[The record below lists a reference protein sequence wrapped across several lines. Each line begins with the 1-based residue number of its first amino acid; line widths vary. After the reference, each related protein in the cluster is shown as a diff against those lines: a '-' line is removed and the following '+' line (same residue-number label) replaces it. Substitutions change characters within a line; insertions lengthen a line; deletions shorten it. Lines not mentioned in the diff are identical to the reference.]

1 MSMDPFT
8 NDYHDIAQSEAFD
21 LGFDALHVRAPD
33 EVLMEAEEYVGND
46 DADERVRCVI
56 SVLRAVTWKAASLKD
71 IQDKVA
77 LLMLCKVDPN
87 AVPVR
92 ELWHG
97 RVNLTWARDRY
108 AKLVEERRIDWHAE
122 TGEMLLRRFVC
133 RGWAVEEVAKMVLLT
148 LYAAL
153 PDQRFRP
160 QMAASLGE
168 IGKALGLRA
177 ANKRS
182 AMSASMKSNVTP
194 LFQAVAIKAGGKPR
208 KMKLWFMKNEHCREA
223 LSVAMRGKRNRAG
236 KAQKAES
243 GVRSAE
249 SLRQGLPETGRHDQA

>member
-33 EVLMEAEEYVGND
+33 EVLMEAEEMNGAVSEENE
-46 DADERVRCVI
+46 ARCRCVI
-56 SVLRAVTWKAASLKD
+56 SVLRAVTWRAASLID
-71 IQDKVA
+71 IRDKVA
-77 LLMLCKVDPN
+77 ILMGVKVSWVQ
-87 AVPVR
+87 VPVT
-92 ELWHG
+92 ELWQG
-97 RVNLTWARDRY
+97 RAQHAALRMHYNDLIN
-108 AKLVEERRIDWHAE
+108 ERRIDWHSE

-133 RGWAVEEVAKMVLLT
+133 RGWAAEEVAKMVLLT

-182 AMSASMKSNVTP
+182 AMSASMKANVAP
-194 LFQAVAIKAGGKPR
+194 LFQAVAASAGGKPR

-223 LSVAMRGKRNRAG
+223 LKVAMRGKRNRAKRKEG
-236 KAQKAES
+236 KT
-243 GVRSAE
+243 
-249 SLRQGLPETGRHDQA
+249 LRRGAPVTGRHAEA